1 MEKIGREKLQEA
13 VEQILSDN
21 WEGTSNSQGD
31 WSDAIDVVF
40 NKKNGTFKNEKK
52 NGLQFSFKLTSTLG
66 VGKRVCLNPG
76 HFASVAALN
85 AAGYPCDAI
94 LADGVMLDDAG
105 KQLKAVVS
113 GRKSIAELLSFV
125 KVNPSRVTQI
135 ALAANDVA
143 IYEGE
148 IGIQNASPFKNSGE
162 EPLSMSQYFDVT
174 QNQDKKI
181 IIPMENRFLQL
192 DDQTLLFADVP
203 AQANGVDNVE
213 MIFTYGIGAVL
224 NAATAL
230 ARMAEESILKLD

>member
-1 MEKIGREKLQEA
+1 MDREELYEA
-13 VEQILSDN
+13 VEDILSNN
-21 WEGTSNSQGD
+21 WEGAADSAGD

-40 NKKNGTFKNEKK
+40 NKQSGNFKNEKK
-52 NGLQFSFKLTSTLG
+52 NGLQFAFKITSSLG

-94 LADGVMLDDAG
+94 LADGVMIDVAG
-105 KQLKAVVS
+105 KQLKAAVN

-125 KVNPSRVTQI
+125 KVNPSRVSQI
-135 ALAANDVA
+135 SLAANDVA
-143 IYEGE
+143 IYESE

-181 IIPMENRFLQL
+181 IIPMDNRFLQL
-192 DDQTLLFADVP
+192 DDQTLLFVDVP

-213 MIFTYGIGAVL
+213 MIFTFEIGAVL

-230 ARMAEESILKLD
+230 NRMAEESILGRD